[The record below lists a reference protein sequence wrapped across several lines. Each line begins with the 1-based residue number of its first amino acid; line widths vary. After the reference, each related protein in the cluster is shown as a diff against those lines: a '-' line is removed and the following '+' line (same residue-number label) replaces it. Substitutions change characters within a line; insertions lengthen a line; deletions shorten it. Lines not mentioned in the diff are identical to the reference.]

1 MTESAFAA
9 SSGPG
14 QRVGFDQRHVAVEDQ
29 RGAFVVQLRHGLLH
43 RVAGAQLRLLAH
55 EGEAGAGEGGLD
67 LRGAVAGDRHGAIG
81 LQRRGGVDD
90 MLK

>member
-1 MTESAFAA
+1 MAAGKGTRMKSAR
-9 SSGPG
+9 PK
-14 QRVGFDQRHVAVEDQ
+14 V
-29 RGAFVVQLRHGLLH
+29 LH
-43 RVAGAQLRLLAH
+43 RVAGAQLRFLAH